1 MTLQVL
7 GGWDPSGES
16 WTRMTS
22 RGAMIGSHIAGRL
35 DDNIKTVVHI
45 SHYRRQ
51 SLGETDED
59 HEDTM

>member
-1 MTLQVL
+1 M
-7 GGWDPSGES
+7 
-16 WTRMTS
+16 MS